1 MSLDA
6 INVEKV
12 SREVDHIV
20 NEGKGIVS
28 VIVATADGIKVSGRS
43 TQSGFDE
50 AKLAAIASSIG
61 AIGAVVGDEANL
73 GSCHSVIVQ
82 AQRGYALI
90 VEIQHP
96 RVPMIMSVVAD
107 STAVLGQVSYLAREA
122 AAAIARS

>member
-1 MSLDA
+1 MNLSAVD
-6 INVEKV
+6 VGKV
-12 SREVDHIV
+12 TREVEHIV

-28 VIVATADGIKVSGRS
+28 VIVATADGIKVAGRS

-50 AKLAAIASSIG
+50 SKLAAIASSIG

-73 GSCHSVIVQ
+73 GACHGVIVQ

-90 VEIQHP
+90 VEIQHSH
-96 RVPMIMSVVAD
+96 VPMIMSVVAD